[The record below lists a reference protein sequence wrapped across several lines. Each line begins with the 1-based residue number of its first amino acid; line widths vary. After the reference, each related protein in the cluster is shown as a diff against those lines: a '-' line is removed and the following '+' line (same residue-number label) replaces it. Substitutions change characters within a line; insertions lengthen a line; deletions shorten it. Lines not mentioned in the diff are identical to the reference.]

1 MMMQRQAFA
10 SLLLGGAV
18 VFVLGLGALA
28 QSVSLTVTAYSDAVR
43 FSAQGSV
50 KELRVEILALSGQ
63 KVFDSG
69 PVLGNALDW
78 KLLNSQ
84 GQPVANG
91 VYLYMVTVKDPF
103 GNVTKKLG
111 KLAVL
116 RGKGVAAPPLSGIT
130 VGQLAEPRLQPQQQ
144 QTFENVIVTGSLTV
158 GASALGPYR
167 LDVRDDTD
175 ASLNQTVLR
184 VSRQHPASGQN
195 VQTFFQLENYGNNA
209 VAGSHLRLAFARG
222 SRASPAAVMDGDR
235 LGSLIYSGWDGST
248 FQNPAAVFAYVAGP
262 VGPGSVPARLAFETG
277 ACFSGCANPR
287 KPRMVIMPD
296 GNVGILGMGALASSF
311 SDESQPQQQQITS
324 PLTIISVSQPQV
336 TINST
341 SSTQPAAIRFIT
353 GGSTAIFSSLN
364 GMFGIGTPNP
374 PSPLT
379 IRSVSQPQ
387 LSIDSTHPNQP
398 AAIEFNSGGFI
409 ATISS
414 RNGRIGINNPNPQ
427 ETLDVAGNVRISS
440 FLQLDGDP
448 LPAQAPMGTARL
460 AMDSA
465 TNTLRFSQNGGPF
478 REIQARVTG
487 TCAAG
492 QAIQVINAD
501 GTVTCESVGGAAA
514 WSLTGNAI
522 TAGQFLG
529 TTNNMALNILVNNAR
544 AMSFEPNPISPNI
557 IGGFSGNS
565 VTSGVV
571 GATIGGGGAS
581 ANPNRVTDNYGTV
594 GGGYN
599 NQAGD
604 DAGTTSD
611 QPYATVG
618 GGESNTASGLNATVG
633 GGRLNTAGG
642 PYATVGGGNG
652 NSAVGFNAT
661 VGGGYFNLASGDSA
675 TVGGGN
681 SNTANAGQATI
692 GGGANNTASGLSA
705 TVAGGSNNVANG
717 WGATVGGGTV
727 NIAGGQF
734 ATVAGGSGNIANG
747 DYSFVVGRR
756 ARNSNP
762 NHDGVFLFADST
774 DDNADFD
781 SITANEFAV
790 RASGGFRFRTS
801 ADLSTGCNLP
811 AGSGTFSCTSDR
823 NVKENFRALD
833 GRAILHKLSL
843 IPITEWNYKGQDP
856 TIRHIGPM
864 AQDFYAAF
872 GLGESDTTI
881 STVDADGIAL
891 ISIQALYQMSLEKDK
906 QIEQLTQEI
915 EELRASNAALQ
926 ERLEAL
932 EKLVKEL
939 MPKK

>member
-1 MMMQRQAFA
+1 MLKQRQVLA
-10 SLLLGGAV
+10 SLLLAGAV

-50 KELRVEILALSGQ
+50 KELRVEILSLSGQ

-78 KLLNSQ
+78 KLSNTQ

-91 VYLYMVTVKDPF
+91 VYLYTVTVKDPS

-116 RGKGVAAPPLSGIT
+116 RGKGMAAPPLTLPT
-130 VGQLAEPRLQPQQQ
+130 VGQVARTQPSWTNCAPPCNEVHLGSVTIATAGGENWATFDSGNQRFGVGTLSPTNRIHVVDTATPAAFTRVAAGSGDNRNAFLLERDNTGAMANDAVAFTFRLRRGDGTYINVAGARGVLEDPSG
-144 QTFENVIVTGSLTV
+144 TGAGAFAFSTKGVGDVFEVERMRLTSTGN
-158 GASALGPYR
+158 LGIGTKTPNEKLR
-167 LDVRDDTD
+167 IKGSGNQEVAVMLENTD
-175 ASLNQTVLR
+175 ALAAGGMR
-184 VSRQHPASGQN
+184 
-195 VQTFFQLENYGNNA
+195 LEGT
-209 VAGSHLRLAFARG
+209 
-222 SRASPAAVMDGDR
+222 PDR
-235 LGSLIYSGWDGST
+235 LIIGT
-248 FQNPAAVFAYVAGP
+248 FGDVPLQFLTNATTRMTIAA
-262 VGPGSVPARLAFETG
+262 PG
-277 ACFSGCANPR
+277 
-287 KPRMVIMPD
+287 
-296 GNVGILGMGALASSF
+296 GNVGIGIEP
-311 SDESQPQQQQITS
+311 DPD
-324 PLTIISVSQPQV
+324 PQV
-336 TINST
+336 
-341 SSTQPAAIRFIT
+341 RLRV
-353 GGSTAIFSSLN
+353 G
-364 GMFGIGTPNP
+364 
-374 PSPLT
+374 
-379 IRSVSQPQ
+379 
-387 LSIDSTHPNQP
+387 
-398 AAIEFNSGGFI
+398 
-409 ATISS
+409 
-414 RNGRIGINNPNPQ
+414 
-427 ETLDVAGNVRISS
+427 GNVRISS
-440 FLQLDGDP
+440 FLQLDGGT
-448 LPAQAPMGTARL
+448 LPPAAPAGTARL

-501 GTVTCESVGGAAA
+501 GTVTCENVGGAAA

-529 TTNNMALNILVNNAR
+529 TTNNMALNIRVNNAR

-581 ANPNRVTDNYGTV
+581 TNPNRVTDNYGTV

-611 QPYATVG
+611 RPYATVG

-633 GGRLNTAGG
+633 GGRLNTAFG

-652 NSAVGFNAT
+652 NAAVGFNAT
-661 VGGGYFNLASGDSA
+661 VGGGYLNTASGDSA

-681 SNTANAGQATI
+681 SNIANAGQATV
-692 GGGANNTASGLSA
+692 GGGANNSASGLSA
-705 TVAGGSNNVANG
+705 TVAGGSNNVADG
-717 WGATVGGGTV
+717 WGATVGGGIV

-762 NHDGVFLFADST
+762 AHDGVFLFADST

-781 SITANEFAV
+781 SIAANEFAV

-843 IPITEWNYKGQDP
+843 IPITEWNYKGQGP

>member
-1 MMMQRQAFA
+1 MMRQRQVLT
-10 SLLLGGAV
+10 SLLLAGAV

-91 VYLYMVTVKDPF
+91 VYLYTVTVKDPS
-103 GNVTKKLG
+103 GNVTKKVG

-116 RGKGVAAPPLSGIT
+116 RGKGLAAPPLSGIT

-184 VSRQHPASGQN
+184 ASRQHPVSGLN

-209 VAGSHLRLAFARG
+209 VAGSHMRLAFARG

-514 WSLTGNAI
+514 WSLTGNAG
-522 TAGQFLG
+522 TNPATNFLG
-529 TTNNMALNILVNNAR
+529 TTDNAALEIRVNNAR
-544 AMSFEPNPISPNI
+544 ALRIEPTATSPNI

-571 GATIGGGGAS
+571 GATISGGGESGGLT
-581 ANPNRVTDNYGTV
+581 NRVTDNYGTV
-594 GGGYN
+594 GGGVV

-604 DAGTTSD
+604 NAGTTSD
-611 QPYATVG
+611 
-618 GGESNTASGLNATVG
+618 
-633 GGRLNTAGG
+633 R

>member
-1 MMMQRQAFA
+1 MLKQRQVLA
-10 SLLLGGAV
+10 SLLLTGAV

-43 FSAQGSV
+43 FSAQGAV
-50 KELRVEILALSGQ
+50 KELRVEVLSLSGQ

-78 KLLNSQ
+78 KLSNTQ

-91 VYLYMVTVKDPF
+91 VYLYTVTVKDPS
-103 GNVTKKLG
+103 GNVTKKVG

-116 RGKGVAAPPLSGIT
+116 RGKGGAAPPLSGIT

-144 QTFENVIVTGSLTV
+144 TFTDVIVTGSLTV

-184 VSRQHPASGQN
+184 VSRQHPVSGLN

-209 VAGSHLRLAFARG
+209 VAGSHMRLAFARG
-222 SRASPAAVMDGDR
+222 GREGPAAVLPGDR
-235 LGSLIYSGWDGST
+235 LGSLIYSGWDGVM

-262 VGPGSVPARLAFETG
+262 VSPGSVPARLAFETG
-277 ACFSGCANPR
+277 ACFSGCDNPR
-287 KPRMVIMPD
+287 QPRMVILD
-296 GNVGILGMGALASSF
+296 NGNVGIGTTIPNERLRIKGSGNQEVAVMLENTDALAGGGMRLEGTPDRLIIGTFGSV
-311 SDESQPQQQQITS
+311 
-324 PLTIISVSQPQV
+324 PLEFLTNATTRMTI
-336 TINST
+336 
-341 SSTQPAAIRFIT
+341 AAP
-353 GGSTAIFSSLN
+353 GGN
-364 GMFGIGTPNP
+364 VGIGTT
-374 PSPLT
+374 SPDPEARLH
-379 IRSVSQPQ
+379 V
-387 LSIDSTHPNQP
+387 
-398 AAIEFNSGGFI
+398 
-409 ATISS
+409 
-414 RNGRIGINNPNPQ
+414 
-427 ETLDVAGNVRISS
+427 VGNVRISS
-440 FLQLDGDP
+440 FLQLDGGT
-448 LPAQAPMGTARL
+448 LPAQAPTNTFRLTANPGGIPMISQSGSAYRAVQLEVDDCGPGTA
-460 AMDSA
+460 
-465 TNTLRFSQNGGPF
+465 
-478 REIQARVTG
+478 IQTVN
-487 TCAAG
+487 
-492 QAIQVINAD
+492 QD
-501 GTVTCESVGGAAA
+501 GSVGCVGIGGAAA

-611 QPYATVG
+611 RPYATVG

-633 GGRLNTAGG
+633 GGRLNTAFG

-652 NSAVGFNAT
+652 NAAVGFNAT

-681 SNTANAGQATI
+681 SNTANAERATI
-692 GGGANNTASGLSA
+692 GGGANNSASGLSA
-705 TVAGGSNNVANG
+705 TVAGGSNNVAYG

-727 NIAGGQF
+727 NTAGGQF
-734 ATVAGGSGNIANG
+734 ATVAGGSGNVANG

-756 ARNSNP
+756 ARNTNP
-762 NHDGVFLFADST
+762 DHDGVFLFADST

-781 SITANEFAV
+781 SIAANEFAV

-843 IPITEWNYKGQDP
+843 IPITEWNYKGQGP